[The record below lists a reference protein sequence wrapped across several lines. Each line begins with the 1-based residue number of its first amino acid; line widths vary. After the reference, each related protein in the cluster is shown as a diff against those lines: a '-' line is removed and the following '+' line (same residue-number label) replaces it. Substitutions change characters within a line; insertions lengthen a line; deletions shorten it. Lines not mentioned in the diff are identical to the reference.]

1 MILDRIEGDSA
12 ILELDNGA
20 LIQVPAGLLPA
31 GVKEGDCL
39 RLVVDT
45 DATEE
50 RRQRM
55 KEKMNRLFRD

>member
-1 MILDRIEGDSA
+1 MILDRIEGDIA
-12 ILELDNGA
+12 VLELDNGT

-31 GVKEGDCL
+31 EAKEGDCL
-39 RLVVDT
+39 RLTVDADT
-45 DATEE
+45 TEE

>member
-1 MILDRIEGDSA
+1 MILDRMEGDMA
-12 ILELDNGA
+12 VLELDNGA
-20 LIQVPAGLLPA
+20 LVQVPAELLPA
-31 GVKEGDCL
+31 GAKEGDCL

-50 RRQRM
+50 RRQRI